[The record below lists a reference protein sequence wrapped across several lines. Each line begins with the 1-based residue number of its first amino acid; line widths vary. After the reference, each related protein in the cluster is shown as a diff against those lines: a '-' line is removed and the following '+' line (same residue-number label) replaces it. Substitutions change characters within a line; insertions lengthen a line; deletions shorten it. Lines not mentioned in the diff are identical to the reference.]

1 MKGKTESMLG
11 ELRAG
16 IVLSGRGD
24 LETEYLEARAALE
37 EARYE
42 YAQELIL
49 KTQDQI
55 GEAPD
60 FTFLLVG
67 LFVIIVLVGAA
78 YFYYINRNKEESTE
92 EDA

>member
-1 MKGKTESMLG
+1 MLG
-11 ELRAG
+11 ELKAD

-24 LETEYLEARAALE
+24 LETEYLEARTALE
-37 EARYE
+37 ESRYD

-49 KTQDQI
+49 QTREKI

-60 FTFLLVG
+60 FTLLLVG

-78 YFYYINRNKEESTE
+78 YFYYMNRNKEESVE